1 MSYLKFSADYIF
13 TGYELITGDDSVLI
27 VHKNGEIDAIV
38 SKEVAGDDIQY
49 FQGILTPGLINCH
62 CHLELSHLKNAIP
75 PYSGLIPFLMSVPKL
90 REANYQI
97 IQTAIQEAAN
107 ELFQS
112 GTVAVGDICN
122 NTTTIELKKNL
133 PLHFYNFIEAIGV
146 QDSNAEARYNLYYN
160 VYNLFQ
166 NELSLQSNAIVP
178 HAPYSVSNSLL
189 QLINKESDGKTCCIH
204 NQESLDETKWFLN
217 KEGDLL
223 NLFNELEIDTSSFKP
238 TAKSSLQSYL
248 PYLTAA
254 KNLILVHNTFT
265 TKDDIQFA
273 HEHATKNQQ
282 QLFWCICNNANR
294 YIEQTN
300 PPINELIQQHQ
311 QIVIGTDSYSSN
323 WSLNMIDEMKTIL
336 LENNNTV
343 STQDVLTWATI
354 NGANALQ
361 MDAFLGS
368 FSKGKLPGIVIIDN
382 IENGGISKSSTAKR
396 LL

>member
-1 MSYLKFSADYIF
+1 MSYLKFNADYIF

-49 FQGILTPGLINCH
+49 SQGILTPGFINCH

-75 PYSGLIPFLMSVPKL
+75 PYSGLVPFLMSVPKL

-122 NTTTIELKKNL
+122 NTTIIELKKNL

-166 NELSLQSNAIVP
+166 KELSLQSNAIVP
-178 HAPYSVSNSLL
+178 HAPYSVSISLL
-189 QLINKESDGKTCCIH
+189 QLINKESAGKTCCIH

-273 HEHATKNQQ
+273 HEHAIKNQQ

-323 WSLNMIDEMKTIL
+323 WSLNMLDEMKTIL

-361 MDAFLGS
+361 MNTFLGS

>member
-27 VHKNGEIDAIV
+27 VHKNGEINAIV

-146 QDSNAEARYNLYYN
+146 QDSNAEARFNLYYN

-166 NELSLQSNAIVP
+166 KELSQQSNAIVP

-189 QLINKESDGKTCCIH
+189 QKINKESDGKTCCIH

-273 HEHATKNQQ
+273 HEHAIKNQQ

-323 WSLNMIDEMKTIL
+323 WSLNMLDEMKTIL

-361 MDAFLGS
+361 MDTFLGS

-382 IENGGISKSSTAKR
+382 IENGSISKSSTAKR

>member
-166 NELSLQSNAIVP
+166 KELSLQSNAIVP

-361 MDAFLGS
+361 MNTFLGS